1 MIFSSIAAGQE
12 EDKKYK
18 GDTFCSE
25 GGATNHD
32 YNSKELTEKE
42 NLKRVGAWEERER
55 EREIR
60 WG

>member
-12 EDKKYK
+12 GDKKYK

-55 EREIR
+55 EIC